1 MQDSDET
8 NGLPQSPELL
18 KPKPK
23 AEQSSE
29 KGRVMVTEAMRDI
42 KETEQFVGHTTSASG
57 AELTAATDDALV
69 FVADETV
76 KSADQDGV
84 RTDVEKVDIRKS
96 LQAVV
101 VEGAMVESG
110 NRPTTSDNPIV
121 SLDKAGR
128 DKEVTAMIKEL
139 KAEGAKLPTGEDVAL
154 MAELA
159 RINRVGYGANVGTGD
174 ESGDEKQ
181 VEQEQVDEDENE
193 PEPEVD
199 DGEPDLDS
207 DDTNEMRIKTRLKPK
222 RMTIKLLL
230 TRLRLTLM
238 LQGRNHRRQSRKRI
252 QTRLMRI
259 LRSNRATLSLIH
271 LISWSAGRRP
281 SSLKLAGWG

>member
-84 RTDVEKVDIRKS
+84 RTDMKKVDIRKS

-110 NRPTTSDNPIV
+110 NKPTTSDNPIV

-174 ESGDEKQ
+174 ESVDEKQ
-181 VEQEQVDEDENE
+181 AKQEQVDEDKSE
-193 PEPEVD
+193 PESEVN

-207 DDTNEMRIKTRLKPK
+207 DDTNKDKDEAEAEKDDDQTTADETEAGLGASEEESSTSESEDDSDETDADSTVEPSDPK
-222 RMTIKLLL
+222 SDPFDQLERWKVA
-230 TRLRLTLM
+230 
-238 LQGRNHRRQSRKRI
+238 K
-252 QTRLMRI
+252 
-259 LRSNRATLSLIH
+259 
-271 LISWSAGRRP
+271 
-281 SSLKLAGWG
+281 

>member
-8 NGLPQSPELL
+8 NALPQSPELL
-18 KPKPK
+18 KSKPK
-23 AEQSSE
+23 VEQSSE

-84 RTDVEKVDIRKS
+84 RTDMEKVDIRKS

-110 NRPTTSDNPIV
+110 NKPTTSDNPIV
-121 SLDKAGR
+121 SLDKVGR

-159 RINRVGYGANVGTGD
+159 RINRVGYGANVGADD
-174 ESGDEKQ
+174 ESGDEQQAK
-181 VEQEQVDEDENE
+181 QEQMDEDKSE
-193 PEPEVD
+193 PESEVD
-199 DGEPDLDS
+199 DGGPDLDS
-207 DDTNEMRIKTRLKPK
+207 DDTDEDKGEAEAEKDDDQTTADETEADLDASEEESSTSESEEDPDETDADSTIEPNDPK
-222 RMTIKLLL
+222 SDPFDQLEHWKAA
-230 TRLRLTLM
+230 
-238 LQGRNHRRQSRKRI
+238 K
-252 QTRLMRI
+252 
-259 LRSNRATLSLIH
+259 
-271 LISWSAGRRP
+271 
-281 SSLKLAGWG
+281 

>member
-8 NGLPQSPELL
+8 NALPQSPELL
-18 KPKPK
+18 KSKPK
-23 AEQSSE
+23 IEQSSE
-29 KGRVMVTEAMRDI
+29 KGRVMVSEAMRDI
-42 KETEQFVGHTTSASG
+42 KETEQFVGHTTSTSG

-76 KSADQDGV
+76 KSADQDGA
-84 RTDVEKVDIRKS
+84 RTDMEKVDIRKS

-110 NRPTTSDNPIV
+110 NKPTTSDNPIV

-174 ESGDEKQ
+174 EPDDEQ
-181 VEQEQVDEDENE
+181 RQADEDKNE
-193 PEPEVD
+193 PESEVD
-199 DGEPDLDS
+199 NGEPDLDS
-207 DDTNEMRIKTRLKPK
+207 DDTNRDREKDETEAEKDDDQTATDETRVDLDASEEESSTSESEEDSDETDADSTVEPSDPK
-222 RMTIKLLL
+222 SDPFDQLERWKVA
-230 TRLRLTLM
+230 
-238 LQGRNHRRQSRKRI
+238 K
-252 QTRLMRI
+252 
-259 LRSNRATLSLIH
+259 
-271 LISWSAGRRP
+271 
-281 SSLKLAGWG
+281 

>member
-8 NGLPQSPELL
+8 NDLPQSPELL

-23 AEQSSE
+23 IEQSSE

-42 KETEQFVGHTTSASG
+42 KETEQFVGHTTSTSG

-84 RTDVEKVDIRKS
+84 RTDMEKVDIRKS

-110 NRPTTSDNPIV
+110 NKPTTSDNPIV

-174 ESGDEKQ
+174 ESGDEEQ
-181 VEQEQVDEDENE
+181 VKQEQVDEDENE
-193 PEPEVD
+193 PESEVD
-199 DGEPDLDS
+199 DGEPNLDS
-207 DDTNEMRIKTRLKPK
+207 DDTNEDKDEAEAEKDDDQTTADETEANLDTSEEESSTSESEEDSDETDADSTVEPSDPKSDPFDQLERWKTAK
-222 RMTIKLLL
+222 
-230 TRLRLTLM
+230 
-238 LQGRNHRRQSRKRI
+238 
-252 QTRLMRI
+252 
-259 LRSNRATLSLIH
+259 
-271 LISWSAGRRP
+271 
-281 SSLKLAGWG
+281 

>member
-18 KPKPK
+18 KPKSK
-23 AEQSSE
+23 VEQSSE

-42 KETEQFVGHTTSASG
+42 RETEQFVGHTTSASG

-84 RTDVEKVDIRKS
+84 RTDMEKVDIRKS

-110 NRPTTSDNPIV
+110 NKPTTSDNPIV

-174 ESGDEKQ
+174 ESGDEQQAK
-181 VEQEQVDEDENE
+181 QEQVDEDENE
-193 PEPEVD
+193 PESEVD

-207 DDTNEMRIKTRLKPK
+207 DDTNEDKDEAEAEKDDDQTTADETEADLDAPEEEPSTSESEEDLDETDADSTVEPSDPKSDPFDQLERWKTAK
-222 RMTIKLLL
+222 
-230 TRLRLTLM
+230 
-238 LQGRNHRRQSRKRI
+238 
-252 QTRLMRI
+252 
-259 LRSNRATLSLIH
+259 
-271 LISWSAGRRP
+271 
-281 SSLKLAGWG
+281 

>member
-8 NGLPQSPELL
+8 NGLPQSPERL
-18 KPKPK
+18 KPQPK

-84 RTDVEKVDIRKS
+84 RTDTEKVDIRKS

-110 NRPTTSDNPIV
+110 NKPTTSDNPIV

-174 ESGDEKQ
+174 ESGDGKQ
-181 VEQEQVDEDENE
+181 AKQEQVDEDKSE
-193 PEPEVD
+193 PESEVD
-199 DGEPDLDS
+199 DGGPDLDS
-207 DDTNEMRIKTRLKPK
+207 DDTNEDKDEAEAEKDDDQTTADETEADLDTSEEESSTSESEEDPDETDADSTVEPSDPK
-222 RMTIKLLL
+222 SDPFDQLERWKVA
-230 TRLRLTLM
+230 
-238 LQGRNHRRQSRKRI
+238 K
-252 QTRLMRI
+252 
-259 LRSNRATLSLIH
+259 
-271 LISWSAGRRP
+271 
-281 SSLKLAGWG
+281 

>member
-84 RTDVEKVDIRKS
+84 RTDMEKVDIRKS

-110 NRPTTSDNPIV
+110 NKLTTSDNPIV

-139 KAEGAKLPTGEDVAL
+139 KAEGARLPTGEDVAL

-174 ESGDEKQ
+174 ESGDEQQAK
-181 VEQEQVDEDENE
+181 QEQMDEDKSE
-193 PEPEVD
+193 PESEVN
-199 DGEPDLDS
+199 DGEPDLGS
-207 DDTNEMRIKTRLKPK
+207 DDTNRDRDKDETEAEKDDDQTATDEAEADLDNSEEKSSTSESEDDSDETDADPVVDPSDPK
-222 RMTIKLLL
+222 ADPFDQL
-230 TRLRLTLM
+230 
-238 LQGRNHRRQSRKRI
+238 GRWK
-252 QTRLMRI
+252 
-259 LRSNRATLSLIH
+259 AT
-271 LISWSAGRRP
+271 
-281 SSLKLAGWG
+281 K

>member
-8 NGLPQSPELL
+8 NTLPQSPELL
-18 KPKPK
+18 KSKPK
-23 AEQSSE
+23 VEQSSE

-84 RTDVEKVDIRKS
+84 RTDMEKVDIRKS

-110 NRPTTSDNPIV
+110 NKPTTSDNPIV
-121 SLDKAGR
+121 GLDKAGR

-159 RINRVGYGANVGTGD
+159 RINRVGYGANVGAGD
-174 ESGDEKQ
+174 EPDDEQRAK
-181 VEQEQVDEDENE
+181 QEQADEDKNE
-193 PEPEVD
+193 PGSEVD
-199 DGEPDLDS
+199 NGEPDLDS
-207 DDTNEMRIKTRLKPK
+207 DDTSGDKDETEAEKDDDQAATDETEADLDTSEEELSAPEPEEDSDE
-222 RMTIKLLL
+222 TDADPVVDPSDPESDPFDQL
-230 TRLRLTLM
+230 
-238 LQGRNHRRQSRKRI
+238 GRWK
-252 QTRLMRI
+252 
-259 LRSNRATLSLIH
+259 AT
-271 LISWSAGRRP
+271 
-281 SSLKLAGWG
+281 K

>member
-1 MQDSDET
+1 
-8 NGLPQSPELL
+8 
-18 KPKPK
+18 
-23 AEQSSE
+23 
-29 KGRVMVTEAMRDI
+29 MVTEAMRDI
-42 KETEQFVGHTTSASG
+42 RETEQFVGHTTSASG

-84 RTDVEKVDIRKS
+84 RTDMEKVDIRKS

-174 ESGDEKQ
+174 ESGDEEQ
-181 VEQEQVDEDENE
+181 VKQEQVDEDKSE
-193 PEPEVD
+193 PESEMD
-199 DGEPDLDS
+199 DGGPDLDS
-207 DDTNEMRIKTRLKPK
+207 DDTNKDKDEAEVEKDDDQTTADETEADLDTSEEESSTSESEDDSDETDADSTVEPSDPK
-222 RMTIKLLL
+222 SGPFDQLEHWKAA
-230 TRLRLTLM
+230 
-238 LQGRNHRRQSRKRI
+238 K
-252 QTRLMRI
+252 
-259 LRSNRATLSLIH
+259 
-271 LISWSAGRRP
+271 
-281 SSLKLAGWG
+281 

>member
-8 NGLPQSPELL
+8 NSLPQSPELL

-23 AEQSSE
+23 VEQSSE

-110 NRPTTSDNPIV
+110 NKPTTSDNPIV

-159 RINRVGYGANVGTGD
+159 RINRVGYGANVGTGG

-193 PEPEVD
+193 PESEVN
-199 DGEPDLDS
+199 DGEPDLDP
-207 DDTNEMRIKTRLKPK
+207 DDTNEDKDEAEAEKDDDQTTANEAEADLDNSEEESSTSESEDDSDETDADSTVEPSDPKSDPFDQLERWKTAK
-222 RMTIKLLL
+222 
-230 TRLRLTLM
+230 
-238 LQGRNHRRQSRKRI
+238 
-252 QTRLMRI
+252 
-259 LRSNRATLSLIH
+259 
-271 LISWSAGRRP
+271 
-281 SSLKLAGWG
+281 

>member
-8 NGLPQSPELL
+8 NDLPQSPELL

-23 AEQSSE
+23 VEQSSE

-181 VEQEQVDEDENE
+181 AKQEQADEDENE
-193 PEPEVD
+193 PESEVD
-199 DGEPDLDS
+199 DSEPDLDS
-207 DDTNEMRIKTRLKPK
+207 DDTNEDKDEAEAEKDDDQTTADETEADLDTSEEESSTSESEDDPDEIDADSTVEPSDPK
-222 RMTIKLLL
+222 SDPFDQLERWKAA
-230 TRLRLTLM
+230 
-238 LQGRNHRRQSRKRI
+238 K
-252 QTRLMRI
+252 
-259 LRSNRATLSLIH
+259 
-271 LISWSAGRRP
+271 
-281 SSLKLAGWG
+281 

>member
-8 NGLPQSPELL
+8 NTLPQSPELL
-18 KPKPK
+18 KSKPK
-23 AEQSSE
+23 VEQSSE

-84 RTDVEKVDIRKS
+84 RTDTEKVDIRKS

-110 NRPTTSDNPIV
+110 NKPTTSDNPIV

-159 RINRVGYGANVGTGD
+159 RINRVGYGANVGAGD
-174 ESGDEKQ
+174 EPDDEQRAK
-181 VEQEQVDEDENE
+181 QEQADEDKNE

-207 DDTNEMRIKTRLKPK
+207 DDANRDGDKDETEAEKDDDQATTDETKADLDTSEEESSTSESEEDSDETDADSTVEPSDPK
-222 RMTIKLLL
+222 SDPFDQLERWKAA
-230 TRLRLTLM
+230 
-238 LQGRNHRRQSRKRI
+238 K
-252 QTRLMRI
+252 
-259 LRSNRATLSLIH
+259 
-271 LISWSAGRRP
+271 
-281 SSLKLAGWG
+281 

>member
-23 AEQSSE
+23 VEQSSE

-207 DDTNEMRIKTRLKPK
+207 DDTNEDKDEAEAEKNDDQTTADETEADLDAPGEESSTSESEEDSDETNADSAVEPSDPKSDPFDQLERWKTTK
-222 RMTIKLLL
+222 
-230 TRLRLTLM
+230 
-238 LQGRNHRRQSRKRI
+238 
-252 QTRLMRI
+252 
-259 LRSNRATLSLIH
+259 
-271 LISWSAGRRP
+271 
-281 SSLKLAGWG
+281 

>member
-23 AEQSSE
+23 IEQSSE

-76 KSADQDGV
+76 KSADQDGM
-84 RTDVEKVDIRKS
+84 RTDMEKVDIRKS

-110 NRPTTSDNPIV
+110 NKPTTSDNPIV

-174 ESGDEKQ
+174 EPDDEQ
-181 VEQEQVDEDENE
+181 RQEDEDMNE
-193 PEPEVD
+193 PEYEVD
-199 DGEPDLDS
+199 NGETDLDS
-207 DDTNEMRIKTRLKPK
+207 DDTNRDREKDETEAEKDDDQTATDETRVDLDASEEESSTSESEEDSDETDADSTVEPSDPK
-222 RMTIKLLL
+222 SDPFDQLERWKVA
-230 TRLRLTLM
+230 
-238 LQGRNHRRQSRKRI
+238 K
-252 QTRLMRI
+252 
-259 LRSNRATLSLIH
+259 
-271 LISWSAGRRP
+271 
-281 SSLKLAGWG
+281 

>member
-23 AEQSSE
+23 IEQSSE

-84 RTDVEKVDIRKS
+84 RTDMEKVDIRKS

-110 NRPTTSDNPIV
+110 NKPTTSDNPIV

-159 RINRVGYGANVGTGD
+159 RINRVGYGANVSADD
-174 ESGDEKQ
+174 EQRAK
-181 VEQEQVDEDENE
+181 QEQADEDKNE
-193 PEPEVD
+193 PESEVD
-199 DGEPDLDS
+199 SGESDLDS
-207 DDTNEMRIKTRLKPK
+207 DDTSGDKDETEAEKDDDQAATDEAKADLDTSEEELSAPEPEEDSDETDADPVVDPSDPK
-222 RMTIKLLL
+222 SDPFDQL
-230 TRLRLTLM
+230 
-238 LQGRNHRRQSRKRI
+238 GRWK
-252 QTRLMRI
+252 
-259 LRSNRATLSLIH
+259 AT
-271 LISWSAGRRP
+271 
-281 SSLKLAGWG
+281 K

>member
-23 AEQSSE
+23 IEQSSE

-110 NRPTTSDNPIV
+110 NKPTTSDNPIV

-193 PEPEVD
+193 PESEVD

-207 DDTNEMRIKTRLKPK
+207 DDTNEDKDEAEAERDDDQTAADETEAVLDAPEEESSTSESEEDSDETDADSTVEPSDPKSDPFDQLERWKTAK
-222 RMTIKLLL
+222 
-230 TRLRLTLM
+230 
-238 LQGRNHRRQSRKRI
+238 
-252 QTRLMRI
+252 
-259 LRSNRATLSLIH
+259 
-271 LISWSAGRRP
+271 
-281 SSLKLAGWG
+281 

>member
-23 AEQSSE
+23 IEQSSE

-42 KETEQFVGHTTSASG
+42 RETEQFVGHTTSASG

-110 NRPTTSDNPIV
+110 NKPTTSDNPIV

-207 DDTNEMRIKTRLKPK
+207 DDTNEDKDEAEVKKDDDQTTADETEADLDNSEEESSTSESEEDSDETDADSAVEPSDPK
-222 RMTIKLLL
+222 SDPFDQLERWKAA
-230 TRLRLTLM
+230 
-238 LQGRNHRRQSRKRI
+238 K
-252 QTRLMRI
+252 
-259 LRSNRATLSLIH
+259 
-271 LISWSAGRRP
+271 
-281 SSLKLAGWG
+281 

>member
-18 KPKPK
+18 KSKPK
-23 AEQSSE
+23 VEQSSE

-110 NRPTTSDNPIV
+110 NKPTTSDNPIV

-174 ESGDEKQ
+174 ESGDEQQAK
-181 VEQEQVDEDENE
+181 QEQVDEDE
-193 PEPEVD
+193 PESEVN
-199 DGEPDLDS
+199 DGEPDLGS
-207 DDTNEMRIKTRLKPK
+207 DDTNEDKDEAEAEKDDDQTTADETETDLDASEEESSTSESEEDPDETDADSTVEPSDPK
-222 RMTIKLLL
+222 SDPFDQLERWKAA
-230 TRLRLTLM
+230 
-238 LQGRNHRRQSRKRI
+238 K
-252 QTRLMRI
+252 
-259 LRSNRATLSLIH
+259 
-271 LISWSAGRRP
+271 
-281 SSLKLAGWG
+281 

>member
-8 NGLPQSPELL
+8 NDLLQSPELL

-23 AEQSSE
+23 VEQSSE

-110 NRPTTSDNPIV
+110 KKPTTSDNPIV

-181 VEQEQVDEDENE
+181 AKQEQADEDKNE
-193 PEPEVD
+193 PEPEVN

-207 DDTNEMRIKTRLKPK
+207 DDTNKDKDEAEAEKDDDQTTADETEAGLGASEEESSTSESEDDSDETDADSTVEPSDPKSDPFDQLERWKTAK
-222 RMTIKLLL
+222 
-230 TRLRLTLM
+230 
-238 LQGRNHRRQSRKRI
+238 
-252 QTRLMRI
+252 
-259 LRSNRATLSLIH
+259 
-271 LISWSAGRRP
+271 
-281 SSLKLAGWG
+281 

>member
-23 AEQSSE
+23 IEQSSE

-84 RTDVEKVDIRKS
+84 RTDTEKVDIRKS

-110 NRPTTSDNPIV
+110 NKPTTSDNPIV

-159 RINRVGYGANVGTGD
+159 RINRIGYGANVGTGD

-181 VEQEQVDEDENE
+181 AKQEQADEDKSE
-193 PEPEVD
+193 PESEVD

-207 DDTNEMRIKTRLKPK
+207 DDTNKDKDEAEVKKDDDQTTADETKADLDTSEEELSAPESEEDSADDTDADPVVDPSDPK
-222 RMTIKLLL
+222 ADPFDQLEHWK
-230 TRLRLTLM
+230 
-238 LQGRNHRRQSRKRI
+238 
-252 QTRLMRI
+252 
-259 LRSNRATLSLIH
+259 AT
-271 LISWSAGRRP
+271 
-281 SSLKLAGWG
+281 K

>member
-23 AEQSSE
+23 VEQSSE

-174 ESGDEKQ
+174 ESVDEKQ
-181 VEQEQVDEDENE
+181 TKQEQVDEDENE

-207 DDTNEMRIKTRLKPK
+207 DDTNEDKDEAEAEKNDDQTTADETEADLDAPGEESSTSESEEDSDETNADSAVEPSDPKSDPFDQLERWKTTK
-222 RMTIKLLL
+222 
-230 TRLRLTLM
+230 
-238 LQGRNHRRQSRKRI
+238 
-252 QTRLMRI
+252 
-259 LRSNRATLSLIH
+259 
-271 LISWSAGRRP
+271 
-281 SSLKLAGWG
+281 

>member
-8 NGLPQSPELL
+8 NGLPQSPEPL

-23 AEQSSE
+23 VEQSSE

-84 RTDVEKVDIRKS
+84 RTDAEKVDIRKS

-110 NRPTTSDNPIV
+110 NKPTTSDNPIV

-159 RINRVGYGANVGTGD
+159 RINRVGYGANVGAGD
-174 ESGDEKQ
+174 EPDDEQRAK
-181 VEQEQVDEDENE
+181 QEQADEDKNE
-193 PEPEVD
+193 PGSEVD
-199 DGEPDLDS
+199 SGEPDLGS
-207 DDTNEMRIKTRLKPK
+207 DDTSEDKDETEAEKDDDQAATDETEADLDVSEEESSTSESEEDSDETDADPVVDPSDPK
-222 RMTIKLLL
+222 SDPFDQLERWKAA
-230 TRLRLTLM
+230 
-238 LQGRNHRRQSRKRI
+238 K
-252 QTRLMRI
+252 
-259 LRSNRATLSLIH
+259 
-271 LISWSAGRRP
+271 
-281 SSLKLAGWG
+281 

>member
-8 NGLPQSPELL
+8 NALPQSPELL
-18 KPKPK
+18 KSKPK
-23 AEQSSE
+23 VEQSSE

-84 RTDVEKVDIRKS
+84 RTDMEKVDIRKS

-110 NRPTTSDNPIV
+110 NKPTTSDNPIV

-139 KAEGAKLPTGEDVAL
+139 KTEGAKLPTGEDVAL

-159 RINRVGYGANVGTGD
+159 RINRVGYGANVGAGD
-174 ESGDEKQ
+174 ESDDEQRAK
-181 VEQEQVDEDENE
+181 QEQADEDENE

-207 DDTNEMRIKTRLKPK
+207 DDTSEDKDETEAEKDDDQAATDETKADLDTSEEELSAPEPEEDSDETDADPVVDPSDPK
-222 RMTIKLLL
+222 ADPFDQLERWK
-230 TRLRLTLM
+230 
-238 LQGRNHRRQSRKRI
+238 
-252 QTRLMRI
+252 
-259 LRSNRATLSLIH
+259 AT
-271 LISWSAGRRP
+271 
-281 SSLKLAGWG
+281 K

>member
-8 NGLPQSPELL
+8 NALPQSPELL
-18 KPKPK
+18 KSKPK
-23 AEQSSE
+23 VEQSSE

-76 KSADQDGV
+76 KSADQDGM
-84 RTDVEKVDIRKS
+84 RTDMEKVDIRKS

-110 NRPTTSDNPIV
+110 NKPTTSDNPIV

-174 ESGDEKQ
+174 ESDDEQQAK
-181 VEQEQVDEDENE
+181 QEQMDEDKSE
-193 PEPEVD
+193 PESEVN
-199 DGEPDLDS
+199 DGEPDLGS
-207 DDTNEMRIKTRLKPK
+207 DDTSGDKDETEAEKDDDQAATDETEADLDTSEEELSAPESEEDSDETDADPVVDPSDPK
-222 RMTIKLLL
+222 SDPFDQLERWKAA
-230 TRLRLTLM
+230 
-238 LQGRNHRRQSRKRI
+238 K
-252 QTRLMRI
+252 
-259 LRSNRATLSLIH
+259 
-271 LISWSAGRRP
+271 
-281 SSLKLAGWG
+281 

>member
-8 NGLPQSPELL
+8 NTLPQSPELL

-23 AEQSSE
+23 VEQSSE

-84 RTDVEKVDIRKS
+84 RTDMEKVDIRKS

-110 NRPTTSDNPIV
+110 NKPTTSDNPIV

-159 RINRVGYGANVGTGD
+159 RINRVGYGANVGAGD
-174 ESGDEKQ
+174 ESDDEQRAK
-181 VEQEQVDEDENE
+181 QEQADEDKNE
-193 PEPEVD
+193 SEPEVD

-207 DDTNEMRIKTRLKPK
+207 DDTSEDKDETEAEKDDDQAATDETKADLDTSEEELSAPESEEDSDETDADPVVDPSDPK
-222 RMTIKLLL
+222 ADPFDQLERWKVTK
-230 TRLRLTLM
+230 
-238 LQGRNHRRQSRKRI
+238 
-252 QTRLMRI
+252 
-259 LRSNRATLSLIH
+259 
-271 LISWSAGRRP
+271 
-281 SSLKLAGWG
+281 

>member
-8 NGLPQSPELL
+8 NALPQSPELL
-18 KPKPK
+18 KSKPK
-23 AEQSSE
+23 VEQSSE
-29 KGRVMVTEAMRDI
+29 KGRVMVAEAMRDI
-42 KETEQFVGHTTSASG
+42 KETEQFVGHTTSTSG

-76 KSADQDGV
+76 KSADQDGM
-84 RTDVEKVDIRKS
+84 RTDMEKVDIRKS

-110 NRPTTSDNPIV
+110 NKPTTSDNPIV

-174 ESGDEKQ
+174 ESDDEQRAK
-181 VEQEQVDEDENE
+181 QEQADEDKNE
-193 PEPEVD
+193 PEPESEVD

-207 DDTNEMRIKTRLKPK
+207 DDTSGDKDEAEAEKDNDQAATDETKADLDTSEEELSAPESEEDSDETDADPVVDPSDPK
-222 RMTIKLLL
+222 ADPFDQLEHWK
-230 TRLRLTLM
+230 
-238 LQGRNHRRQSRKRI
+238 
-252 QTRLMRI
+252 
-259 LRSNRATLSLIH
+259 AT
-271 LISWSAGRRP
+271 
-281 SSLKLAGWG
+281 K

>member
-8 NGLPQSPELL
+8 STLPQSPELL
-18 KPKPK
+18 KSKPK
-23 AEQSSE
+23 VEQSSE

-76 KSADQDGV
+76 KSADQDGM
-84 RTDVEKVDIRKS
+84 RTDMEEVDIRKS

-110 NRPTTSDNPIV
+110 NKLTTSDNPIV

-159 RINRVGYGANVGTGD
+159 RINRVGYGANMGAGD
-174 ESGDEKQ
+174 ESDDEKQ
-181 VEQEQVDEDENE
+181 AKQEQVDEDKSE
-193 PEPEVD
+193 PESEVN

-207 DDTNEMRIKTRLKPK
+207 DNTNEDKDEAEAEKDDDQTTADETEADLDTSEEESSTSESEEGSDETDADSTVEPSDPK
-222 RMTIKLLL
+222 SDPFDQLERWKAA
-230 TRLRLTLM
+230 
-238 LQGRNHRRQSRKRI
+238 K
-252 QTRLMRI
+252 
-259 LRSNRATLSLIH
+259 
-271 LISWSAGRRP
+271 
-281 SSLKLAGWG
+281 

>member
-8 NGLPQSPELL
+8 NTLPQSPELL
-18 KPKPK
+18 KSKPK
-23 AEQSSE
+23 VEQSSE
-29 KGRVMVTEAMRDI
+29 KGRVMVSEAMRDI
-42 KETEQFVGHTTSASG
+42 KETEQFVGHTTSTSG

-84 RTDVEKVDIRKS
+84 RTDMEKVDIRKS

-110 NRPTTSDNPIV
+110 NKPTTSDNPIV

-159 RINRVGYGANVGTGD
+159 RINRVGYGANVGAGD
-174 ESGDEKQ
+174 ESDDEQRAK
-181 VEQEQVDEDENE
+181 QEQADEDKNE

-207 DDTNEMRIKTRLKPK
+207 DDTSEDKDETKAEKDDDQAAADETKADLDTSEEELSAPEPEEDSSETDTDPVVDPSDPK
-222 RMTIKLLL
+222 SDPFDQLERWKAA
-230 TRLRLTLM
+230 
-238 LQGRNHRRQSRKRI
+238 K
-252 QTRLMRI
+252 
-259 LRSNRATLSLIH
+259 
-271 LISWSAGRRP
+271 
-281 SSLKLAGWG
+281 

>member
-8 NGLPQSPELL
+8 NALPQSPELL
-18 KPKPK
+18 KSKPK
-23 AEQSSE
+23 VEQSSE
-29 KGRVMVTEAMRDI
+29 KGRVMVAEAMRDI
-42 KETEQFVGHTTSASG
+42 KETEQFVGHTTSTSG

-76 KSADQDGV
+76 KSADQDGM
-84 RTDVEKVDIRKS
+84 RTDMEKVDIRKS

-110 NRPTTSDNPIV
+110 NKPTTSDNPIV

-159 RINRVGYGANVGTGD
+159 RINRVGYGANVDAGD
-174 ESGDEKQ
+174 ESDDEQRAKQ
-181 VEQEQVDEDENE
+181 ERADEDKNE

-207 DDTNEMRIKTRLKPK
+207 NDANRDGDKDETEAEKDDD
-222 RMTIKLLL
+222 
-230 TRLRLTLM
+230 
-238 LQGRNHRRQSRKRI
+238 Q
-252 QTRLMRI
+252 
-259 LRSNRATLSLIH
+259 ATTDETKADLDTSEEELSTPE
-271 LISWSAGRRP
+271 SEEDSDETDADSVVDP
-281 SSLKLAGWG
+281 SDPESDPFDQLEHWKATK

>member
-23 AEQSSE
+23 VEQSSE

-84 RTDVEKVDIRKS
+84 RTDMEKVDIRKS

-110 NRPTTSDNPIV
+110 NKPTTSDNPIV

-174 ESGDEKQ
+174 ESGDEQQAK
-181 VEQEQVDEDENE
+181 QEQVDEDKNE

-199 DGEPDLDS
+199 NGEPDLDS
-207 DDTNEMRIKTRLKPK
+207 DDTNEDKDEAEAEKDDDQTTADETEADLDTSEEELSTSESEEDSDETDADSTVEPSDPK
-222 RMTIKLLL
+222 SDPFDQLERWKAA
-230 TRLRLTLM
+230 
-238 LQGRNHRRQSRKRI
+238 K
-252 QTRLMRI
+252 
-259 LRSNRATLSLIH
+259 
-271 LISWSAGRRP
+271 
-281 SSLKLAGWG
+281 

>member
-8 NGLPQSPELL
+8 NTLPQSPELL
-18 KPKPK
+18 RSKPKV
-23 AEQSSE
+23 EQSSE

-42 KETEQFVGHTTSASG
+42 KETEQFVGHTTSTSG

-84 RTDVEKVDIRKS
+84 RTDMEKVDIRKS

-110 NRPTTSDNPIV
+110 NKPTTSDNPIV

-159 RINRVGYGANVGTGD
+159 RINRVGYGANVGAGD
-174 ESGDEKQ
+174 ESDDEQRAK
-181 VEQEQVDEDENE
+181 QEQADEDKNE

-199 DGEPDLDS
+199 DGEPALDS
-207 DDTNEMRIKTRLKPK
+207 DDTNKDKDEAEVKKDDDQTTADETEADLDASEEESSTSESEEDSDETDADSTVEPSDPK
-222 RMTIKLLL
+222 SDPFDQLERWKAA
-230 TRLRLTLM
+230 
-238 LQGRNHRRQSRKRI
+238 K
-252 QTRLMRI
+252 
-259 LRSNRATLSLIH
+259 
-271 LISWSAGRRP
+271 
-281 SSLKLAGWG
+281 

>member
-110 NRPTTSDNPIV
+110 NKPTTSDNPIV

-174 ESGDEKQ
+174 ESVDEKQ
-181 VEQEQVDEDENE
+181 TKQEQVDEDKSE
-193 PEPEVD
+193 PESEVN

-207 DDTNEMRIKTRLKPK
+207 DDTNEDKDEAEAEKDDDQTTADEAEADLDTSEEESSTSESEEGSDETDADSTVEPSDPK
-222 RMTIKLLL
+222 SDPFDQLERWKAA
-230 TRLRLTLM
+230 
-238 LQGRNHRRQSRKRI
+238 K
-252 QTRLMRI
+252 
-259 LRSNRATLSLIH
+259 
-271 LISWSAGRRP
+271 
-281 SSLKLAGWG
+281 

>member
-76 KSADQDGV
+76 KSADQDGM
-84 RTDVEKVDIRKS
+84 RTDMEKVDIRKS

-110 NRPTTSDNPIV
+110 NKPTTSDNPIV

-159 RINRVGYGANVGTGD
+159 RINRVGYGANVGAGD
-174 ESGDEKQ
+174 EPDDEQRAK
-181 VEQEQVDEDENE
+181 QEQADEDKNE
-193 PEPEVD
+193 SESEVD

-207 DDTNEMRIKTRLKPK
+207 DDTSGDKDETEAEKDDDQAATDETKADLDTSEEELSAPESEEDSDETDADPVVDPSDPK
-222 RMTIKLLL
+222 ADPFDQLERWKA
-230 TRLRLTLM
+230 
-238 LQGRNHRRQSRKRI
+238 SK
-252 QTRLMRI
+252 
-259 LRSNRATLSLIH
+259 
-271 LISWSAGRRP
+271 
-281 SSLKLAGWG
+281 

>member
-8 NGLPQSPELL
+8 NALPQSPELL
-18 KPKPK
+18 KSKSK
-23 AEQSSE
+23 VEQSSE

-84 RTDVEKVDIRKS
+84 RTDMEKVDIRKS

-110 NRPTTSDNPIV
+110 NKPTTSDNPIV

-159 RINRVGYGANVGTGD
+159 RINRVGYGANVGAGD
-174 ESGDEKQ
+174 ESDDEQRAK
-181 VEQEQVDEDENE
+181 QEQADEDKNE
-193 PEPEVD
+193 SEPEVD

-207 DDTNEMRIKTRLKPK
+207 DDTSEDKDETEAEKDDDQAATDETKADLDTSEEELSAPEPEEDSDETDADPVVDPSDPK
-222 RMTIKLLL
+222 ADPFDQLERWK
-230 TRLRLTLM
+230 
-238 LQGRNHRRQSRKRI
+238 
-252 QTRLMRI
+252 
-259 LRSNRATLSLIH
+259 AT
-271 LISWSAGRRP
+271 
-281 SSLKLAGWG
+281 K

>member
-8 NGLPQSPELL
+8 NDLPQSPELL

-23 AEQSSE
+23 VEQSSE

-84 RTDVEKVDIRKS
+84 RTDMEKVDIRKS

-110 NRPTTSDNPIV
+110 NKPTTSDNPIV

-159 RINRVGYGANVGTGD
+159 RINRVGYGANVGAGD
-174 ESGDEKQ
+174 ESDDEQRAK
-181 VEQEQVDEDENE
+181 QEQVDEDKSESE
-193 PEPEVD
+193 SEVD
-199 DGEPDLDS
+199 NGDPDLNS
-207 DDTNEMRIKTRLKPK
+207 DDTNEDKDEAEAEKDDDQTTADETEADLDTSEEESSTSESEEDSDETDADSTVEPSDPKSDPFDQLERWKTAK
-222 RMTIKLLL
+222 
-230 TRLRLTLM
+230 
-238 LQGRNHRRQSRKRI
+238 
-252 QTRLMRI
+252 
-259 LRSNRATLSLIH
+259 
-271 LISWSAGRRP
+271 
-281 SSLKLAGWG
+281 

>member
-1 MQDSDET
+1 MQDSDDT

-23 AEQSSE
+23 IEQSSE

-42 KETEQFVGHTTSASG
+42 KETERFVGHTTSASG

-110 NRPTTSDNPIV
+110 NKPTTSDNPIV

-174 ESGDEKQ
+174 ESVDEKQ
-181 VEQEQVDEDENE
+181 TKQEQVDEDKSE
-193 PEPEVD
+193 PESEVN

-207 DDTNEMRIKTRLKPK
+207 DDTNEDKDEAEAEKDDDQTTADEAEADLDTSEEESSTSESEEGSDETDADSTVEPSDPK
-222 RMTIKLLL
+222 SDPFDQLERWKAA
-230 TRLRLTLM
+230 
-238 LQGRNHRRQSRKRI
+238 K
-252 QTRLMRI
+252 
-259 LRSNRATLSLIH
+259 
-271 LISWSAGRRP
+271 
-281 SSLKLAGWG
+281 

>member
-23 AEQSSE
+23 VEQSSE

-96 LQAVV
+96 LQTVV

-110 NRPTTSDNPIV
+110 NKPTTSDNPIV

-174 ESGDEKQ
+174 ESGDEQQAK
-181 VEQEQVDEDENE
+181 QEQVDEDE
-193 PEPEVD
+193 PESEVN
-199 DGEPDLDS
+199 DGEPDLGS
-207 DDTNEMRIKTRLKPK
+207 DDTNEDKDEAEAEKDDDQTTADETETDLDAPEEESSTSESEEDSDETDADSTVEPSDPK
-222 RMTIKLLL
+222 SDPFDQLERWKAA
-230 TRLRLTLM
+230 
-238 LQGRNHRRQSRKRI
+238 K
-252 QTRLMRI
+252 
-259 LRSNRATLSLIH
+259 
-271 LISWSAGRRP
+271 
-281 SSLKLAGWG
+281 

>member
-23 AEQSSE
+23 IEQSSE

-84 RTDVEKVDIRKS
+84 RTDTEKVDIRKS

-110 NRPTTSDNPIV
+110 NKPTTSDNPIV

-174 ESGDEKQ
+174 ESGDEQQAK
-181 VEQEQVDEDENE
+181 QEQMDEDGDE
-193 PEPEVD
+193 PGSEVD

-207 DDTNEMRIKTRLKPK
+207 DDTNEDKDEAEAEKDDDQTTANETEADLDAPEEESSTSESEEDPDETDADSTVEPNDPK
-222 RMTIKLLL
+222 SDPFDQLERWKAA
-230 TRLRLTLM
+230 
-238 LQGRNHRRQSRKRI
+238 K
-252 QTRLMRI
+252 
-259 LRSNRATLSLIH
+259 
-271 LISWSAGRRP
+271 
-281 SSLKLAGWG
+281 

>member
-8 NGLPQSPELL
+8 NALPQSPELL
-18 KPKPK
+18 KSKPK
-23 AEQSSE
+23 VEQSSE

-42 KETEQFVGHTTSASG
+42 KETEQFVGHTTSTSG

-76 KSADQDGV
+76 KSADQDGM
-84 RTDVEKVDIRKS
+84 RTDMEKVDIRKS

-110 NRPTTSDNPIV
+110 NKPTTSDNPIV

-159 RINRVGYGANVGTGD
+159 RINRVGYGANVGAGD
-174 ESGDEKQ
+174 EPDDEQRTK
-181 VEQEQVDEDENE
+181 QEQADEDKNE

-207 DDTNEMRIKTRLKPK
+207 DDTNKDKDEAEVKKDDDQTTADETEADLDNSEEESSTSESEDDSDETDADSTVEPSDPK
-222 RMTIKLLL
+222 SDPFDQLEHWKAA
-230 TRLRLTLM
+230 
-238 LQGRNHRRQSRKRI
+238 K
-252 QTRLMRI
+252 
-259 LRSNRATLSLIH
+259 
-271 LISWSAGRRP
+271 
-281 SSLKLAGWG
+281 

>member
-1 MQDSDET
+1 MQDSDDT

-23 AEQSSE
+23 IEQSSE

-42 KETEQFVGHTTSASG
+42 KETERFVGHTTSASG

-110 NRPTTSDNPIV
+110 NKPTTSDNPIV

-174 ESGDEKQ
+174 ESVDEKQ
-181 VEQEQVDEDENE
+181 TKQEQVDEDKSE
-193 PEPEVD
+193 PESEVN

-207 DDTNEMRIKTRLKPK
+207 DDTNRDKDETEAEKDDDQTTADEAEADLDASEEESSTSESEEDSDETDADSTVEPSDPK
-222 RMTIKLLL
+222 SDPFDQLERWKAA
-230 TRLRLTLM
+230 
-238 LQGRNHRRQSRKRI
+238 K
-252 QTRLMRI
+252 
-259 LRSNRATLSLIH
+259 
-271 LISWSAGRRP
+271 
-281 SSLKLAGWG
+281 